1 MKTIQEIA
9 LGTIFPKEQIN
20 TILEIVNATQNP
32 QVAVELLLG
41 IYEQPYIAKYV
52 EHPDKG
58 TLSLIEYDKFRDKVY
73 YTYIRKK
80 KVGIY
85 VDKTADESLINA
97 DNYKEYE
104 KPYNR
109 DTVKHIS
116 VTLDTDEWQSDECY
130 YDTWAKYPE
139 MYSMDA

>member
-9 LGTIFPKEQIN
+9 LGTIFPKEQVN
-20 TILEIVNATQNP
+20 TILEIVNATENP
-32 QVAVELLLG
+32 ETAMKVLLG

-58 TLSLIEYDKFRDKVY
+58 MLTFKEYDKFKDRIS
-73 YTYIRKK
+73 YTYQRQKK
-80 KVGIY
+80 AGIY

-104 KPYNR
+104 KDYNR
-109 DTVKHIS
+109 DAVKHIS
-116 VTLDTDEWQSDECY
+116 VTLDKWENVDDYCQYNIWNRYVEHLV
-130 YDTWAKYPE
+130 
-139 MYSMDA
+139 

>member
-9 LGTIFPKEQIN
+9 LGTIFPKEQVN
-20 TILEIVNATQNP
+20 TILEIVNATENP
-32 QVAVELLLG
+32 KVAIELLLG
-41 IYEQPYIAKYV
+41 IYEQPYIANYV

-58 TLSLIEYDKFRDKVY
+58 ALSFIQYDKFKDKVY
-73 YTYIRKK
+73 YTYLRKR

-109 DTVKHIS
+109 DSVKHIL
-116 VTLDTDEWQSDECY
+116 VTLDEDERVDGDCY
-130 YDTWAKYPE
+130 YDTWAKFPE
-139 MYSMDA
+139 LYSMAA